1 MTNAGRR
8 GGRRTDRR
16 TDRRTRDVVAHRGGT
31 FRSLRVRNFRLFF
44 AGQLVS
50 QIGNWLTRIAQSLL
64 VLSLT
69 DSGIA
74 LGLLAACQFG
84 PVLVLGAWSGL
95 VADRSDKR
103 KLLLVVQ
110 AFAMLQS
117 FCLAFF
123 AWLDHPPVAA
133 LYLVALAGG
142 VATAFDNPARRAFVV
157 EMVPEADVQNAV
169 SLNSALMTGSR
180 VVGPALAGLL
190 IHTVGYGWTFAVD
203 GISYLAVL
211 AGLWLIR
218 PADLRRAAPTPR
230 GKGQIA
236 AGFRYVRTMP
246 ELFVPLVMMALIGTF
261 AFNFQTVMPLFVTRS
276 LGGDETTFTIVY
288 SVISIGSLAGAL
300 VSARRTSI
308 DVKAII
314 VSAFAFGVT
323 MVALSFA
330 PNLGFVFPIG
340 VLMGAASIGFMTA
353 STAIV
358 QLRADPSMR
367 GRVLALQAIVFL
379 GSTPIGGPILGW
391 VCDQFGARV
400 GVAVGGVSAMLAG
413 WYGLV
418 AMRRRSSPAVPV
430 DALGSLDALEPVAP
444 VQQGAISA

>member
-1 MTNAGRR
+1 MTSVDD
-8 GGRRTDRR
+8 RTS
-16 TDRRTRDVVAHRGGT
+16 APAARGGT

-50 QIGNWLTRIAQSLL
+50 QVGNWLTLIAQALL
-64 VLSLT
+64 VLQLT

-103 KLLLVVQ
+103 KLLLIVQ
-110 AFAMLQS
+110 VFAMLQS

-123 AWLDHPPVAA
+123 AWLDHPPVVA

-157 EMVPEADVQNAV
+157 EMVPETEVQNAV

-190 IHTVGYGWTFAVD
+190 IHTVGYGWTFATD
-203 GISYLAVL
+203 GLSYFAVL
-211 AGLWLIR
+211 AGLWMMR
-218 PADLRRAAPTPR
+218 PSELRRSTPTAR
-230 GKGQIA
+230 GKGQIT

-246 ELFVPLVMMALIGTF
+246 ELFVPLVMMAIIGTF

-276 LGGDETTFTIVY
+276 LGGDEAMFTIVY

-308 DVKAII
+308 DVRAII
-314 VSAFAFGVT
+314 VSAFAFGAT
-323 MVALSFA
+323 MIALSLA
-330 PNLGFVFPIG
+330 PNLAFVFPIG

-358 QLRADPSMR
+358 QLRSDPTMR

-400 GVAVGGVSAMLAG
+400 GVAVGGVSAVVAG

-418 AMRRRSSPAVPV
+418 AVRNAKAAVTPA
-430 DALGSLDALEPVAP
+430 DAV
-444 VQQGAISA
+444 VGAVSA